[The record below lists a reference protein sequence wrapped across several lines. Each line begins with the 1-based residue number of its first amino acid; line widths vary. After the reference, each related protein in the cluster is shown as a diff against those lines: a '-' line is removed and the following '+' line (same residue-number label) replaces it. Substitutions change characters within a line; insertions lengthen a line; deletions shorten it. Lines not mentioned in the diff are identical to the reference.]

1 MTFLV
6 KICGLSDETSV
17 DAALEAGADMLGF
30 VFFEASP
37 RHLSFARG
45 KALASRAKG
54 RARKVALSVNAD
66 DATLAAIV
74 EAVSPDVL
82 QLHGSESPERV
93 SAIRSRFGLQVMR
106 AFPIREHGD
115 ATRIAAF
122 DEVADHLLFDAQPA
136 LRATRPGGNGEAFDW
151 TLLDNIETRRP
162 WFLAGGL
169 TIENAAAAVASTRAH
184 GVDVSSGVESAP
196 GRKDPEKIA
205 RFVSRA
211 RAGYAL
217 RLEREGR
224 SSKASVLR
232 SGLTP

>member
-6 KICGLSDETSV
+6 KICGLSDEAGL
-17 DAALEAGADMLGF
+17 DAAVDAGADMLGF

-45 KALASRAKG
+45 KALASRVKG
-54 RARKVALSVNAD
+54 RARKVALSVDAD

-82 QLHGSESPERV
+82 QLHGDETPERV
-93 SAIRSRFGLQVMR
+93 SAIRSRFGIPVMR
-106 AFPIREHGD
+106 ALSVDRHD
-115 ATRIAAF
+115 ARRIADF
-122 DEVADHLLFDAQPA
+122 DAVADHLLFDAP
-136 LRATRPGGNGEAFDW
+136 RAPTHDRPGGNGATFDW
-151 TLLDNIETRRP
+151 RGLDDLEAQRP
-162 WFLAGGL
+162 WLLAGGL

-196 GRKDPEKIA
+196 GRKDPDKVA
-205 RFVSRA
+205 HFVSRA

-224 SSKASVLR
+224 ATTLPLSRRKVGS
-232 SGLTP
+232 